1 MRPSGVFTGM
11 TLANYDSQIKACK
24 LSVFSCDGNHPTTN
38 KPFTPAQCC
47 AKKASDITKKFA
59 DDAALFPKNLQGV
72 KDASGT
78 YTHFAAM
85 KIRFYRCIEK
95 KITDAGGAVPAGLSA
110 AITNALRSGTSTGPN
125 SGNENTTNE

>member
-1 MRPSGVFTGM
+1 
-11 TLANYDSQIKACK
+11 
-24 LSVFSCDGNHPTTN
+24 
-38 KPFTPAQCC
+38 
-47 AKKASDITKKFA
+47 
-59 DDAALFPKNLQGV
+59 
-72 KDASGT
+72 
-78 YTHFAAM
+78 M